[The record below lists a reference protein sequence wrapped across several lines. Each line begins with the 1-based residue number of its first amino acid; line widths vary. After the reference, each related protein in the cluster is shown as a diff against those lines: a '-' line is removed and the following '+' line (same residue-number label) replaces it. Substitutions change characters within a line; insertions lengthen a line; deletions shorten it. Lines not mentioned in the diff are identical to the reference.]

1 MNEKRFEEIDIM
13 RVMGFLMVVDQHI
26 LGAYAKLPE
35 TKLGDALILHF
46 LYLVG
51 RPAVPMFIAITGFT
65 LFYANYD
72 CFKLKSYYEKRL
84 KTIAVPY
91 LFWSLASIIIFQEFD
106 KLRNLLPILA
116 TGTASYH
123 LWYMG
128 MSIRLY
134 ILFPVILAL
143 TPWILRK
150 SKAQKSLMFIAFCI
164 FYWVIFKEK
173 NFLSSSLAAFFFG
186 SSSGFPKIF
195 IEYDPIF
202 WSIYFV
208 CGAIVFFRYEA
219 FKAIALKYSKLILI
233 SYIPLLSYMYY
244 TQISSLLPEHFPRI
258 AYEHGLYTL
267 FMLHTSVIMYI
278 AALKLGSSGSPLKR
292 YMSRLGMLSFGAY
305 LVHVIVLQQVANTV
319 RWIIPT
325 SSYLISGLLIFI
337 LTSVISFGIC
347 YLIAYLPFSK
357 YIIGIGSNRR

>member
-1 MNEKRFEEIDIM
+1 MNAKRFEEIDIM

-26 LGAYAKLPE
+26 LGAYAKLRE
-35 TKLGDALILHF
+35 TRFGDALILHF

-65 LFYANYD
+65 LFYANYNR
-72 CFKLKSYYEKRL
+72 FEIKSYYTKRL
-84 KTIAVPY
+84 KTIAAPY
-91 LFWSLASIIIFQEFD
+91 LFWSLASIIIFHEFD
-106 KLRNLLPILA
+106 KLKNLLPILA

-134 ILFPVILAL
+134 ILFPIILAL

-150 SKAQKSLMFIAFCI
+150 SKAEKSLMLITFCI
-164 FYWVIFKEK
+164 FYWMIFREK
-173 NFLSSSLAAFFFG
+173 DFLSSSLSAFFFG
-186 SSSGFPKIF
+186 SSSGFSKIF
-195 IEYDPIF
+195 IDYDPIF
-202 WSIYFV
+202 WSIYLV

-219 FKAIALKYSKLILI
+219 FKTVVLKYSKLIFI

-244 TQISSLLPEHFPRI
+244 TQICSLMPEYFPRI

-267 FMLHTSVIMYI
+267 FMLYTSVIMYI
-278 AALKLGSSGSPLKR
+278 AALKLSSSRSLLKI
-292 YMSRLGMLSFGAY
+292 YMPRLGMLSFGAY
-305 LVHVIVLQQVANTV
+305 LVHVIVLQQVANTI
-319 RWIIPT
+319 RWIVPT
-325 SSYLISGLLIFI
+325 SSYLILGLLIFT
-337 LTSVISFGIC
+337 LTSIISFGIC

-357 YIIGIGSNRR
+357 YIIGTGPNQK